1 MSDWILGQVHKYYGK
16 VVMMRT
22 IEGEPY
28 RFFMDKDKC
37 IAMIPLSVLQME
49 EKNAGN

>member
-1 MSDWILGQVHKYYGK
+1 MVKSQDVNNWQLGQHHKYYGK

-28 RFFMDKDKC
+28 RFFKDKSGS
-37 IAMIPLSVLQME
+37 ISMIPLDSL
-49 EKNAGN
+49 KRD

>member
-1 MSDWILGQVHKYYGK
+1 MNNWELGKKHKYYGK

-28 RFFMDKDKC
+28 RFFMDKEKT
-37 IAMIPLSVLQME
+37 ISMMPLSALEV
-49 EKNAGN
+49 K

>member
-1 MSDWILGQVHKYYGK
+1 MREVKIWKLGDNHKWYGR

-28 RFFMDKDKC
+28 RFFQDGKGSV
-37 IAMIPLSVLQME
+37 AMMPLSVLQME
-49 EKNAGN
+49 KKE

>member
-1 MSDWILGQVHKYYGK
+1 MSNWELGKEHRAYGK

-28 RFFMDKDKC
+28 RFFLDKNKVVS
-37 IAMIPLSVLQME
+37 MIPLSILQLE
-49 EKNAGN
+49 DNAP

>member
-1 MSDWILGQVHKYYGK
+1 MKLWALGEIHEYYGV

-28 RFFMDKDKC
+28 RFFDDGEGS
-37 IAMIPLSVLQME
+37 ISMIPLDCL
-49 EKNAGN
+49 NL